1 LICGSV
7 SLGIFVIG
15 NFITFVFVV
24 AKLLS
29 KFSLKEDFIANILNI
44 KNTIMLEVANLAFSF
59 FFFLPGLV
67 EFILGILFL
76 VVKFEYLD
84 AAIVSVSLISSIYL
98 ISIIL
103 TIIGVILTIVLFLIG
118 VGNIPENFQ

>member
-1 LICGSV
+1 
-7 SLGIFVIG
+7 
-15 NFITFVFVV
+15 VFVV

-29 KFSLKEDFIANILNI
+29 KFSLKEDFIANLLNI
-44 KNTIMLEVANLAFSF
+44 KNTVMLEVANLSFSF
-59 FFFLPGLV
+59 FFFLPGFV
-67 EFILGILFL
+67 EFVLGILFL
-76 VVKFEYLD
+76 VVKFDYLD
-84 AAIVSVSLISSIYL
+84 AAIVCVSLISSVYL